1 MADSACSSVSLAL
14 GEPLAATA
22 SEATAWLLV
31 EQPGGWG
38 RKALVESELDR
49 AVGADIEK
57 RAKELGIKA
66 LLVKR
71 PGRDTSARGPRT
83 VMLGWSEQGAAWL
96 ERTSV
101 DRASE
106 LGDLDLERL
115 AAGRRGAGVPVA
127 GPVYLVC
134 TNGRRD
140 ACCAALGRPVAA
152 ALDAARPGRVWE
164 CSHLG
169 GHRFAANVV
178 CLPDGLLLG
187 RVTPADTEAI
197 AAAYESGRVP
207 LEHLRGRSAYPPPA
221 QAAEALVRARE
232 GLEGLDDLVLDDVT
246 TDDGTAIVTFTATG
260 TTLRARLRSE
270 RPGPGRPYSCGADEL
285 ESPLVWTLA
294 GLDRVG

>member
-1 MADSACSSVSLAL
+1 MADPSCSSLSLAL

-38 RKALVESELDR
+38 RKALVESQLDR
-49 AVGADIEK
+49 AVGADLEK

-71 PGRDTSARGPRT
+71 PGRDGGARGPRT

-96 ERTSV
+96 ERITV
-101 DRASE
+101 GRASE
-106 LGDLDLERL
+106 LRDLDLERL
-115 AAGRRGAGVPVA
+115 AAGRSGDGDRVE

-152 ALDAARPGRVWE
+152 ALEAARPGRVWE

-187 RVTPADTEAI
+187 RVAPADAEPI

-207 LEHLRGRSAYPPPA
+207 LEHLRGRSAYPPAA
-221 QAAEALVRARE
+221 QAAEALVRSRE
-232 GLEGLDDLVLDDVT
+232 GLEGLDDLVLDGVT
-246 TDDGTAIVTFTATG
+246 AEDGTAIVTFTTTG

-270 RPGPGRPYSCGADEL
+270 RPGPERPYSCGAGEL
-285 ESPLVWTLA
+285 ESPVVWTLA
-294 GLDRVG
+294 GIERSG